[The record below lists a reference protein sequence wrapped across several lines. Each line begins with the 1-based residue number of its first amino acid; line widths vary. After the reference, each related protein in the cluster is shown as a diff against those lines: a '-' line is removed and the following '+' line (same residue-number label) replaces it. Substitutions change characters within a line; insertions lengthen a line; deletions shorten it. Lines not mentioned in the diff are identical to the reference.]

1 MKIDRNSDLRVRVI
15 KNFTDILV
23 MKYLKTKPSSSG
35 YQILRHLHETLSIPF
50 SPGTIYNE
58 IYMLERKG
66 FIKSDG
72 DVNARVYSITT
83 QGQDA
88 LNEIA
93 DKKKEMQDL
102 IAEILKK

>member
-1 MKIDRNSDLRVRVI
+1 MKH
-15 KNFTDILV
+15 
-23 MKYLKTKPSSSG
+23 LKTKPSSSG

-66 FIKSDG
+66 LIKSDG
-72 DVNARVYSITT
+72 DENARVYSLTP
-83 QGQDA
+83 QGQEV

-102 IAEILKK
+102 IAEIFKK

>member
-1 MKIDRNSDLRVRVI
+1 MKIDRNSDLRVRII

-23 MKYLKTKPSSSG
+23 MKHLKTKPSSSG

-66 FIKSDG
+66 LIKSDG
-72 DVNARVYSITT
+72 DENARVYSLTP
-83 QGQDA
+83 QGQEA

-102 IAEILKK
+102 IAEIFKK

>member
-1 MKIDRNSDLRVRVI
+1 VKIDRNSDLRVRVI

-50 SPGTIYNE
+50 SPGTVYNE
-58 IYMLERKG
+58 VYMLERRG
-66 FIKSDG
+66 LIKSDG
-72 DVNARVYSITT
+72 NENCRTYSLTV
-83 QGQDA
+83 QGQET
-88 LNEIA
+88 LNQIA

-102 IAEILKK
+102 IGEILKK

>member
-1 MKIDRNSDLRVRVI
+1 MKQ
-15 KNFTDILV
+15 
-23 MKYLKTKPSSSG
+23 LKTKPSSSG

-66 FIKSDG
+66 LIKSDG
-72 DVNARVYSITT
+72 DENARVYSLTA
-83 QGQDA
+83 QGQDT

-102 IAEILKK
+102 IAEIFRK

>member
-1 MKIDRNSDLRVRVI
+1 VKIDRNSDLRVRII

-23 MKYLKTKPSSSG
+23 LKHLKAKPSSSG

-66 FIKSDG
+66 LIKSDG
-72 DVNARVYSITT
+72 DENARVYSLTP

-88 LNEIA
+88 LNQIA

-102 IAEILKK
+102 IAEIFKK

>member
-1 MKIDRNSDLRVRVI
+1 VKTDRNSDLRIRVI

-35 YQILRHLHETLSIPF
+35 YQILRHLHETLNIPF

-58 IYMLERKG
+58 IYTLERKG
-66 FIKSDG
+66 LLKSDG
-72 DVNARVYSITT
+72 NDNCRVYSLTP
-83 QGQDA
+83 QGQET
-88 LNEIA
+88 LNEMV

-102 IAEILKK
+102 IAEIFKK